1 MPAAL
6 KTPMQILFPIC
17 YRGYY
22 FDVET
27 QLYWV
32 SSRYYSP
39 ELCRWISPDSIEYLD
54 PSSINGLNL
63 YCYCYNDPINYYD
76 PSGHFAIST
85 LIILG
90 LIAVG
95 AVVGGTVAG
104 VNSYNNGNRGWELA
118 GNILGGALIG
128 GAIGGIVGY
137 FAAPGIAAM
146 LSSTGTIGGALAFAG
161 GMGSTGAGIAI
172 STVGQLA
179 LAGTIVSVGAL
190 STAASTMMFYDGRWP
205 GDDPTK
211 APDGFEWRGNGAPG
225 SSKGNWYNPDT
236 GEILHPDLNHPQP
249 IGPHWN
255 FRDILKQW
263 WRIFR
268 NGKFPK

>member
-1 MPAAL
+1 MYA
-6 KTPMQILFPIC
+6 
-17 YRGYY
+17 
-22 FDVET
+22 
-27 QLYWV
+27 
-32 SSRYYSP
+32 
-39 ELCRWISPDSIEYLD
+39 
-54 PSSINGLNL
+54 
-63 YCYCYNDPINYYD
+63 D
-76 PSGHFAIST
+76 PSGHIAIST

-104 VNSYNNGNRGWELA
+104 VNSYNNGNTGWELA
-118 GNILGGALIG
+118 GDILGGALIG

-161 GMGSTGAGIAI
+161 GMGATGAGIAI

-179 LAGTIVSVGAL
+179 LAGTIVSVGVL
-190 STAASTMMFYDGRWP
+190 SAAASTIMFYDGSWP

-211 APDGFEWRGNGAPG
+211 APDGFEWRGKGAPG
-225 SSKGNWYNPDT
+225 SSRGNWYNPNT

-249 IGPHWN
+249 IKPHWD

-263 WRIFR
+263 WRIFK

>member
-1 MPAAL
+1 MASYLYDAWGNHQVFDASGAL
-6 KTPMQILFPIC
+6 NNNADFIGNINPIR

-27 QLYWV
+27 NLFYCN
-32 SSRYYSP
+32 SRYYSS
-39 ELCRWISPDSIEYLD
+39 ELCRFLIPDSIEYLD

-118 GNILGGALIG
+118 GDILGGALIG

-190 STAASTMMFYDGRWP
+190 SAAASTMMFYDGRWP

-211 APDGFEWRGNGAPG
+211 APDGFEWRGNGAPE
-225 SSKGNWYNPDT
+225 SSK
-236 GEILHPDLNHPQP
+236 EIGIIQ
-249 IGPHWN
+249 IQVKYY
-255 FRDILKQW
+255 IQ
-263 WRIFR
+263 I
-268 NGKFPK
+268 